1 MRALP
6 VVGLFLAVV
15 ACGGDK
21 AAPAD
26 AAASMPT
33 TEAAM
38 ASDSVM
44 QSATDTV
51 RNSAAKAGSKVAD
64 QPPLRDSAFGP
75 KFMVDST
82 GKVTPIKRP

>member
-1 MRALP
+1 MRLTLTIGAIL
-6 VVGLFLAVV
+6 VTA
-15 ACGGDK
+15 ACGGGEK
-21 AAPAD
+21 PEAAPLPSA
-26 AAASMPT
+26 
-33 TEAAM
+33 EAAM

-51 RNSAAKAGSKVAD
+51 RNTAAKAGSKVAD